1 MAARYRDAAILRQ
14 GRLMGIPRLRGFRR
28 QLRVLVD
35 RSGTETDAGARG
47 SEGQIVGKAKEESGK
62 RSC

>member
-1 MAARYRDAAILRQ
+1 MATRYRNATILRQ

-35 RSGTETDAGARG
+35 GSGTKADAGARR